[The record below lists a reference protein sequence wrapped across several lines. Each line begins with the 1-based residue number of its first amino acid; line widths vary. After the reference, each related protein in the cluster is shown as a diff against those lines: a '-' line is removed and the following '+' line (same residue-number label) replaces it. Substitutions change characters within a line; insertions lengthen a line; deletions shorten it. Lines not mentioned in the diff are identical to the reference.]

1 MKEKNNN
8 LKLKEMKHIVNK
20 SPFYQSKE
28 VAKCK
33 ETAKIKVWLN
43 EKTTVTVKTIEAFK
57 IWKAIYP
64 QAKLI

>member
-1 MKEKNNN
+1 
-8 LKLKEMKHIVNK
+8 MKHIVNK
-20 SPFYQSKE
+20 SPFCQSKE
-28 VAKCK
+28 VAKCR